1 MKTVLRQ
8 QAQGSAGSATI
19 PAVTFRSSPEG
30 QSSSMK
36 ILIDIKHP
44 AQLNL
49 FKNLANDLTNE
60 GWEVTISYLDRGKLP
75 HIIEREYKGFK
86 KIKVGRSRGSKWSI
100 IWEGNVTRV
109 FDFLKLIAKERYNIV
124 IAASSLPLAFAA
136 YVSQTPV
143 IQFYDDPE
151 RKNINRF
158 NALLSNKL
166 FYPPIVERTK
176 KIDLFNCLKEW
187 SYLSPKR
194 FRPSTAVLDE
204 YGLKPN
210 EYVFIRE
217 VSNKS
222 FNYFDQSPFVIAG
235 FSGEISSRHKIVLS
249 LEDKSIRDQYPKEW
263 IILQE
268 PVSDIHSLIYYAKLV
283 LSSGDSM
290 AREGGMLGVPAI
302 YCGFREMKANQLLMK
317 EGILQHLS
325 GRAALPAVNAIIEK
339 PFDPGAQAGLR
350 NRLQAKWDDMVL
362 FMKSRINEYKKVSK

>member
-1 MKTVLRQ
+1 
-8 QAQGSAGSATI
+8 
-19 PAVTFRSSPEG
+19 
-30 QSSSMK
+30 MK

-49 FKNLANDLTNE
+49 FKNLARDLVNE

-75 HIIEREYKGFK
+75 SIIEREYRDFR
-86 KIKVGRSRGSKWSI
+86 KIKIGKSRGSKWSI

-109 FDFLKLIAKERYNIV
+109 YDFLKLIARERYNIV

-136 YVSQTPV
+136 YVSHTPV

-166 FYPPIVERTK
+166 YYPPIIERTK

-194 FRPSTAVLDE
+194 FRPDAAVLAE
-204 YGLKPN
+204 YGLTPH
-210 EYVFIRE
+210 EYVFVRE

-222 FNYFDQSPFVIAG
+222 FNYFDQNPFVIGA
-235 FSGEISSRHKIVLS
+235 FAKNISSQCKVVLS
-249 LEDKSIRDQYPKEW
+249 LEDKSVAHTYPKEW
-263 IILQE
+263 ILLQE
-268 PVSDIHSLIYYAKLV
+268 PVTDIHSLIYYSKLV
-283 LSSGDSM
+283 ISSGDSM

-302 YCGFREMKANQLLMK
+302 YCGFREMKANELLMK
-317 EGILQHLS
+317 EGILRHLP
-325 GRAALPAVNAIIEK
+325 AEKALPAINEAITG
-339 PFDPGAQAGLR
+339 PFDAPAQVALR
-350 NRLQAKWDDMVL
+350 NRLQFKWDDMVQ
-362 FMKSRINEYKKVSK
+362 FMKAKINEYKKVSK

>member
-1 MKTVLRQ
+1 
-8 QAQGSAGSATI
+8 
-19 PAVTFRSSPEG
+19 
-30 QSSSMK
+30 MK

-49 FKNLANDLTNE
+49 FKNLANDLRNE

-75 HIIEREYKGFK
+75 SIIEREYKDFK

-100 IWEGNVTRV
+100 IWEGNVTRIY
-109 FDFLKLIAKERYNIV
+109 DFLKLIAKERYNIV

-136 YVSQTPV
+136 YVSHTPV

-166 FYPPIVERTK
+166 YYPPIVERTK
-176 KIDLFNCLKEW
+176 KIGLFNCLKEW

-194 FRPSTAVLDE
+194 FKPSTAVLDE
-204 YGLKPN
+204 HGLKPN
-210 EYVFIRE
+210 EYVFVRE

-222 FNYFDQSPFVIAG
+222 FNYFDQSPFVIAS
-235 FSGEISSRHKIVLS
+235 FAKNISRQHPIVLS

-268 PVSDIHSLIYYAKLV
+268 PVSDIHSLMFYSKLV

-290 AREGGMLGVPAI
+290 AREGGMLGIPAI
-302 YCGFREMKANQLLMK
+302 YCGFREMKANQILMK
-317 EGILQHLS
+317 EGILKHLP
-325 GRAALPAVNAIIEK
+325 GNAALPVVNQIIEK
-339 PFDPGAQAGLR
+339 PFDPSAQDQLR
-350 NRLQAKWDDMVL
+350 NHLQVKWDDMVQ